1 MAAIELYSPTWQLF
15 LILTIILIAVKLLL
29 ATYIIRKILQKKKE
43 TGQFKADF
51 MFGMF
56 ILFICLAISRI
67 IYIYFDFYLTRF
79 DSNLYGEHSF
89 YWKLG
94 LFVSAAGLA
103 YANFVLDKNVLNF
116 KFKGIFAYIIIGGAT
131 AILFIPVNNNQDF
144 QFVSALSIFT
154 SAGTLLIPIIFL
166 YLGFKIPGNPGKTA
180 FMITLGFVV
189 YAIGPILV
197 NDAILEV
204 LRTMYGD
211 QIHIVIFLFFIL
223 FKIAGLVI
231 ISVSVTR
238 FTLV

>member
-1 MAAIELYSPTWQLF
+1 MVALELYSPTWELF
-15 LILTIILIAVKLLL
+15 LILTLVLIAVKALL
-29 ATYIIRKILQKKKE
+29 ALYILKKILAKKKE
-43 TGQFKADF
+43 TGQFKVDF
-51 MFGMF
+51 VFGMF
-56 ILFICLAISRI
+56 ILFICLLISRI

-79 DSNLYGEHSF
+79 DSDLYWEHAL

-94 LFVSAAGLA
+94 LFASAVGLA

-116 KFKGIFAYIIIGGAT
+116 RFKGIFAYIIIGGAT
-131 AILFIPVNNNQDF
+131 VILFYPVNNSQDF

-154 SAGTLLIPIIFL
+154 SAGTILIPIIFL

-180 FMITLGFVV
+180 FMITLGFIV

-204 LRTMYGD
+204 LRTAYGD
-211 QIHIVIFLFFIL
+211 QIHIVIFFVFIL
-223 FKIAGLVI
+223 FKIAGLII

-238 FTLV
+238 FTLM